1 MESYKVFEFANG
13 IRFIH
18 KYVPYTKVAH
28 TGFIL
33 DIGSR
38 NEEPHQIGLAHFW
51 EHMAFKGTLKRSAYQ
66 ILNTLENVG
75 GELNAYTTKEKIC
88 FYASSLDKHYEKNV
102 SLLTDITFNSIFP
115 EKQIEIERGV
125 ILEEIAMYKDAP
137 DESLQDDFDSILFDK
152 HPLGNNILGSP
163 ETVAKFARKDF
174 EQFFAQNADSSKI
187 VFSSVSNL
195 PFPKALAIAEKYLKD
210 LPTFK
215 GSHKRLAFT
224 KYKAKNQIIYKPIS
238 QAHFAL
244 GRTAYS
250 LHEPK
255 RVPFFILNNLLGGP
269 SMNTKLNLALR
280 EKNGLVYGVEASYTP
295 YTDTGEWGIYFATEV
310 KNLEKAKKIVLRE
323 INKLKKQKLSS
334 LQLHHAKQQI
344 MGQMAIAEENNIS
357 FMLMMGKSLL
367 DMQKVESLKEVFRQ
381 VEQVSAEDILEVAN
395 EIFEENQFSSLTYLP
410 EWPEPTFS

>member
-1 MESYKVFEFANG
+1 MESCEVFEFANG

-28 TGFIL
+28 TGFVL

-38 NEEPHQIGLAHFW
+38 NEQSHQVGLAHFW
-51 EHMAFKGTLKRSAYQ
+51 EHMAFKGTRKRSAYQ

-88 FYASSLDKHYEKNV
+88 FYASSLDKHYEKNI

-115 EKQIEIERGV
+115 EKQIEVERGV

-137 DESLQDDFDSILFDK
+137 DEALQDDFDSILFDK
-152 HPLGNNILGSP
+152 HPLGNNILGFP
-163 ETVAKFARKDF
+163 ETVSHFTKKDF
-174 EQFFAQNADSSKI
+174 EQFFAQNIDSTKI
-187 VFSSVSNL
+187 VLSSVSNL
-195 PFPKALAIAEKYLKD
+195 PFRKALAIAEKYLKD
-210 LPTFK
+210 LPNFK
-215 GSHKRLAFT
+215 SSHKRLRFAN
-224 KYKAKNQIIYKPIS
+224 YKAQNRVVTKPIS

-250 LHEPK
+250 LHQAQ

-269 SMNTKLNLALR
+269 AMNTRLNLALR
-280 EKNGLVYGVEASYTP
+280 EKNGLVYGIESSYTP
-295 YTDTGEWGIYFATEV
+295 YTDTGEWGIFFATEA
-310 KNLEKAKKIVLRE
+310 KNLERAKMLVFKE
-323 INKLKKQKLSS
+323 IEKLKKQKLST
-334 LQLHHAKQQI
+334 LQLHHTKQQI

-367 DMQKVESLKEVFRQ
+367 DMGKVEALKEVFAQ
-381 VEQVSAEDILEVAN
+381 VESITAEDILEVAN
-395 EIFEENQFSSLTYLP
+395 EIFDENQFSSLTYLP
-410 EWPEPTFS
+410 E

>member
-1 MESYKVFEFANG
+1 MENYEVFEFANG

-38 NEEPHQIGLAHFW
+38 NEQAHQVGLAHFW
-51 EHMAFKGTLKRSAYQ
+51 EHMAFKGTRKRSAYQ

-102 SLLTDITFNSIFP
+102 SLLTDITFNSVFP
-115 EKQIEIERGV
+115 EKQIEVERGV

-137 DESLQDDFDSILFDK
+137 DESLQDDFDSILFEK
-152 HPLGNNILGSP
+152 HPLGNNILGFP
-163 ETVAKFARKDF
+163 ETVSSFTKKDF
-174 EQFFAQNADSSKI
+174 EQFFSQNANTSKI
-187 VFSSVSNL
+187 IFSSVSNL
-195 PFPKALAIAEKYLKD
+195 PFRKALAIAEKYLKD
-210 LPTFK
+210 LPSLK
-215 GSHKRLAFT
+215 GEHKRLKF
-224 KYKAKNQIIYKPIS
+224 KNYKPQHQSVQKPIS

-250 LHEPK
+250 LHNPK

-269 SMNTKLNLALR
+269 AMNTRLNLALR
-280 EKNGLVYGVEASYTP
+280 EKNGLVYGIEASYTP

-310 KNLEKAKKIVLRE
+310 KNLEKAKSLIFRE
-323 INKLKKQKLSS
+323 IDKLKKQKLSPT
-334 LQLHHAKQQI
+334 QLHHTKQQI
-344 MGQMAIAEENNIS
+344 MGQMAMAEENNIS

-367 DMQKVESLKEVFRQ
+367 DMQKVESLKEVFGQ
-381 VEQVSAEDILEVAN
+381 VEQVTAEDILEVAN
-395 EIFEENQFSSLTYLP
+395 EIFDENQFSSLTYLP
-410 EWPEPTFS
+410 E

>member
-1 MESYKVFEFANG
+1 MESYEVVEFANG

-38 NEEPHQIGLAHFW
+38 NEQDHQVGLAHFW
-51 EHMAFKGTLKRSAYQ
+51 EHMAFKGTRKRSAYQ

-88 FYASSLDKHYEKNV
+88 FYASSLDKYYEKNV
-102 SLLTDITFNSIFP
+102 SLLADITFNSVFP
-115 EKQIEIERGV
+115 EKQIEVERGV
-125 ILEEIAMYKDAP
+125 ILEEIAMYKDSP
-137 DESLQDDFDSILFDK
+137 DEALQDDFDSLLFDK
-152 HPLGNNILGSP
+152 HPLGNNILGFP
-163 ETVAKFARKDF
+163 ETVSKFQKKDF
-174 EQFFAQNADSSKI
+174 EQFFLQNADSSKI

-210 LPTFK
+210 LPTFR
-215 GSHKRLAFT
+215 SSYQRLQFSTYIPKHQVA
-224 KYKAKNQIIYKPIS
+224 YKPIS

-250 LHEPK
+250 LHNPK
-255 RVPFFILNNLLGGP
+255 RVAFFVLNNLLGGP
-269 SMNTKLNLALR
+269 ATNTKLNLALR
-280 EKNGLVYGVEASYTP
+280 EKNGLVYGIESSYTP
-295 YTDTGEWGIYFATEV
+295 YTDTGEWGIYFATEA
-310 KNLEKAKKIVLRE
+310 KNLEKAKSLVFRE
-323 INKLKKQKLSS
+323 IQKLKTQKLSS
-334 LQLHHAKQQI
+334 TQLHHTKQQI

-367 DMQKVESLKEVFRQ
+367 DMQKVESLKEVFMQ
-381 VEQVSAEDILEVAN
+381 IEQVTAEDILEVAN
-395 EIFEENQFSSLTYLP
+395 EIFQEQQFSSLTYLP
-410 EWPEPTFS
+410 DKA